1 MSAIFAAGGNP
12 LDFLTQFGVEW
23 QLLVSQGVSFAIV
36 AAALYRFVFKP
47 VIAASDERKRRIEQ
61 GLKDAEE
68 AKIKLDRAREEADKL
83 TAQATGEAAKILKS
97 ARDDAKE
104 TVERAAREASAKAAE
119 IRERNDEQLERDKL
133 RMKEELKGEL
143 SELVARAAES
153 GISARIQRRR
163 RQCARAAPSRAP
175 DRSEGP
181 SCALR
186 RIRCSGNPPQ
196 RIRAA

>member
-119 IRERNDEQLERDKL
+119 IRERNDEQLERDGQSPD
-133 RMKEELKGEL
+133 RRTARRACGHRLKG
-143 SELVARAAES
+143 AEEV
-153 GISARIQRRR
+153 G
-163 RQCARAAPSRAP
+163 
-175 DRSEGP
+175 
-181 SCALR
+181 
-186 RIRCSGNPPQ
+186 
-196 RIRAA
+196 

>member
-61 GLKDAEE
+61 GLRDAEE
-68 AKIKLDRAREEADKL
+68 AKAKLEHAREEADKL

-153 GISARIQRRR
+153 VVGKVLTDAQRGEL
-163 RQCARAAPSRAP
+163 AEIASK
-175 DRSEGP
+175 E
-181 SCALR
+181 LKK
-186 RIRCSGNPPQ
+186 
-196 RIRAA
+196 

>member
-23 QLLVSQGVSFAIV
+23 QLLVSQGVSFAVV
-36 AAALYRFVFKP
+36 AAALYWFVFKP

-68 AKIKLDRAREEADKL
+68 AKVKLDRAREEADKL

-97 ARDDAKE
+97 ARDNAKE
-104 TVERAAREASAKAAE
+104 TVERAAREALAKAAE
-119 IRERNDEQLERDKL
+119 IRERNDEQLERDKQ

-143 SELVARAAES
+143 SELVARTAEAVVGRVLTESQRGELADMAAKE
-153 GISARIQRRR
+153 
-163 RQCARAAPSRAP
+163 
-175 DRSEGP
+175 
-181 SCALR
+181 LKK
-186 RIRCSGNPPQ
+186 
-196 RIRAA
+196 